1 MTLLI
6 PKNHR
11 HPGEGRGP
19 VTPILAAFETSDNS
33 RFRTSQSM
41 GPGLRRGDVFAFAL
55 LALLPAQAMAQ
66 SDSEDVESFFV
77 TPIGAVVRNDIVVTA
92 NGSAQLPERVGQ
104 AITQINADLI
114 QTRQTTAIADL
125 LSTTPGVTVSRN
137 GGPGKTTAVR
147 IRGAEGDQTLTLID
161 GVRVNDPSSPG
172 GAFDFGNLLSGN
184 ISRIEVLR
192 GPNSVPWGSQAIGGV
207 VNIVTASPTD
217 DLSGNARAEYG
228 YKNAVQAVGQL
239 SDTFGIVSASF
250 GGGYFRDDGISAFK
264 SGSERDG
271 FRQYAANGKIGI
283 ALSDSFD
290 LDFRSYYANSKT
302 QLDGFPAPFF
312 AFADTTEFST
322 TKELFSYAGANL
334 RLFNDT
340 FKNRIAF
347 TLSDVNR
354 DNFDAPGQSTPS
366 FLARGRIERFE
377 YQGDAKLSDNFRAV
391 FGAEHETSR
400 FNDGGAS
407 ATTGLTSGY
416 GQLIADIGNTLT
428 LTGGARIDDHRDYG
442 TQTTF
447 SANAAWRPADGTIV
461 RASYGEGFKAPTLFQ
476 LDSFFGN
483 KALNPETAKSYDIG
497 IEQTLINDTLTI
509 GTTVFLRN
517 TGNQIDFISCFNNP
531 NPICI
536 NRPFGTYDN
545 IKRTRAKG
553 GEAFLRIRPVDTLTF
568 DANYSLIDSKDRDS
582 GLTLLRRPKHSVNVA
597 VDWNARDWL
606 KLGGSVQSVSDSFD
620 IDFQTFNRISLDG
633 YTLVSLRAAVPIN
646 DALEFYGRVENL
658 FGTHYETV
666 SGYGVLGRNA
676 HVGVRAKF

>member
-1 MTLLI
+1 MTKLI
-6 PKNHR
+6 LEPS
-11 HPGEGRGP
+11 P
-19 VTPILAAFETSDNS
+19 LC
-33 RFRTSQSM
+33 
-41 GPGLRRGDVFAFAL
+41 AFAPWREKKNCFTQRRKGAKMWLPL
-55 LALLPAQAMAQ
+55 LALLPMPVMAQ
-66 SDSEDVESFFV
+66 SSENAEGTYQNGDVQPE
-77 TPIGAVVRNDIVVTA
+77 AVDRRPIVVTA
-92 NGSAQLPERVGQ
+92 TGAGQLLIQSGQ
-104 AITQINADLI
+104 TITLLDQSLI
-114 QTRQTTAIADL
+114 QTRQTTSIADL

-137 GGPGKTTAVR
+137 GGPGKTTALR

-172 GAFDFGNLLSGN
+172 GAFDFGNLLVGN

-239 SDTFGIVSASF
+239 SDTFGIVAVSL
-250 GGGYFRDDGISAFK
+250 GGGYFRDDGISSFA
-264 SGSERDG
+264 GGTERDG
-271 FRQYAANGKIGI
+271 FRQYAASGKIGI
-283 ALSDSFD
+283 AVSDSFD
-290 LDFRSYYANSKT
+290 LDFRSYYADSKT
-302 QLDGFPAPFF
+302 QLDGFPPPFF
-312 AFADTTEFST
+312 AFADTAEFST

-334 RLFNDT
+334 RLFDDA

-400 FNDGGAS
+400 FNDGGTA

-416 GQLIADIGNTLT
+416 GQLIADVGNTLT
-428 LTGGARIDDHRDYG
+428 LTGGARLDDHRDYG

-447 SANAAWRPADGTIV
+447 NANAAWRPASGTIV

-483 KALNPETAKSYDIG
+483 KTLNPETAKSYDIG
-497 IEQTLINDTLTI
+497 IEQTLINDALTI
-509 GTTVFLRN
+509 GTTLFLRN
-517 TGNQIDFISCFNNP
+517 TANQIDFISCFNNP

-553 GEAFLRIRPVDTLTF
+553 AEAFLRIRPVTTLALE
-568 DANYSLIDSKDRDS
+568 ANYSLIDSKDRDS

-597 VDWNARDWL
+597 VDWDARDWL
-606 KLGGSVQSVSDSFD
+606 KLGGSIQSVSDSLD
-620 IDFQTFNRISLDG
+620 TDFQTFSRVSLDG
-633 YTLVSLRAAVPIN
+633 YTLVGLRAAVPIN
-646 DALEFYGRVENL
+646 GALEFYGRVENL
-658 FGTHYETV
+658 FGARYETV